1 MAERR
6 VHAWQAQRSSTG
18 GERAMVERLEQTR
31 LAAVDDEGFERHEGP
46 AGHPERVERFAAARR
61 GLTTSAFAATAQH
74 LPPAGATLEQLSRAH
89 ASDYVEQ
96 VLETSGRSGYFDAD
110 TFFCPYSAE
119 VARQASGG
127 AVSLTDALIDGDADF
142 GLGVWRPPGHHARP
156 AQAMGFCLFNHVA
169 VAARH
174 ALSRG
179 VGRVLILDWDVHH
192 GNGTEEIFEDDPRV
206 LYVSLHQSPQ
216 YPGTGAPDDIGRG
229 EGAGFNV
236 NVPLGPGADNAVY
249 RAAFERLL
257 VPIIEQFAPE
267 LSFVS
272 AGYDAHYKDPLGG
285 MNLDEAGYAYM
296 THALLGVLGEQCRTS
311 FLLEGGYDLSAL
323 TGSVKATLD
332 ALVTA
337 PAALSPLPA
346 LSARHETDLQR
357 AITAQKPYW
366 RLS

>member
-1 MAERR
+1 
-6 VHAWQAQRSSTG
+6 
-18 GERAMVERLEQTR
+18 MVDSLEHTR
-31 LAAVDDEGFERHEGP
+31 LAAVADATFEQHVGP

-61 GLTTSAFAATAQH
+61 GLMASVLGARADH
-74 LPPAGATLEQLSRAH
+74 LPPQAATLDELSRAH
-89 ASDYVEQ
+89 DADYVAQ
-96 VLETSGRSGYFDAD
+96 VLETAGRSGYFDAD
-110 TFFCPYSAE
+110 TFYCPQSAE

-127 AVSLTDALIDGDADF
+127 AVALTDALIDGRADF
-142 GLGVWRPPGHHARP
+142 GLGLFRPPGHHARP

-216 YPGTGAPDDIGRG
+216 YPGTGAPGDIGRG
-229 EGAGFNV
+229 AGAGYNV
-236 NVPLGPGADNAVY
+236 NVPLSPGADNAVY

-267 LSFVS
+267 LSLVS

-285 MNLDEAGYAYM
+285 MNLDDDGYAAM
-296 THALLGVLGEQCRTS
+296 THALLAAVGQQRRMA
-311 FLLEGGYDLSAL
+311 FLLEGGYDLAAL

-332 ALVTA
+332 ALVTPA
-337 PAALSPLPA
+337 PPRVPIPA
-346 LSARHETDLQR
+346 ISARHEGDLER
-357 AITAQKPYW
+357 AARAQQAFW
-366 RLS
+366 HIA